1 MNASTSS
8 NQSTLKEINPEY
20 SMEARAEASIL
31 WPPDAQSRLTGKDP
45 MLGKTGGRRRGR
57 QRMRWLDGITDSMDL
72 SLRKLQETVED
83 SRVLQSMGS
92 QRVGRDFTTEQQT
105 TTHTHTHAHTR
116 THTHTHTHTRTHTH
130 TTSQQ
135 CSAAGDPALPPP
147 AGLSGP
153 PQGGDLATPHCPLA
167 AGTPARAC
175 VPRMGRDPGVRAWCV
190 QVCKADSGAGAH
202 TVCCRAP
209 DAHSGWRPRQGL
221 KSFQK

>member
-116 THTHTHTHTRTHTH
+116 THTHAHTHTHPHAH
-130 TTSQQ
+130 DE
-135 CSAAGDPALPPP
+135 SAVLRCRGPSTPASCRPQRPSTGRGPGHPTLPPRRWHP
-147 AGLSGP
+147 CTGLC
-153 PQGGDLATPHCPLA
+153 PQDGQRPWCKSL
-167 AGTPARAC
+167 
-175 VPRMGRDPGVRAWCV
+175 VR
-190 QVCKADSGAGAH
+190 
-202 TVCCRAP
+202 T
-209 DAHSGWRPRQGL
+209 GL
-221 KSFQK
+221 

>member
-92 QRVGRDFTTEQQT
+92 QRVGRDFTTEQHT
-105 TTHTHTHAHTR
+105 TTHTPTPTHTR
-116 THTHTHTHTRTHTH
+116 THTHTHTRTHTH
-130 TTSQQ
+130 AHTRTRRVSSAPLPGTQHPRLLQ
-135 CSAAGDPALPPP
+135 ASAALHREGTWPPHTAP
-147 AGLSGP
+147 S
-153 PQGGDLATPHCPLA
+153 PLA
-167 AGTPARAC
+167 PLHGP
-175 VPRMGRDPGVRAWCV
+175 VSPGWAETLV
-190 QVCKADSGAGAH
+190 
-202 TVCCRAP
+202 
-209 DAHSGWRPRQGL
+209 
-221 KSFQK
+221 